1 MAESASSACLSSNSL
16 ADSLPS
22 SASYASSGNSAFTPT
37 TSTAPYLIPSLSA
50 LSFELSTSSTIP
62 SPATSRPLSSISP
75 ISRCSPSLQISSPG
89 EYLVDSRSP
98 SASSTCRQTPCR
110 GSYRRISHRIR
121 SSSFSICP
129 STTSPVRFRSVLASS
144 RGSTCG
150 LIPTGCTVLC
160 RPRLPTVSL

>member
-22 SASYASSGNSAFTPT
+22 SASYASSRNSAFTPT

-50 LSFELSTSSTIP
+50 LSFEPSTSNTIP

-89 EYLVDSRSP
+89 EYLVDFRSP

-110 GSYRRISHRIR
+110 GSYR
-121 SSSFSICP
+121 
-129 STTSPVRFRSVLASS
+129 
-144 RGSTCG
+144 
-150 LIPTGCTVLC
+150 
-160 RPRLPTVSL
+160 

>member
-37 TSTAPYLIPSLSA
+37 TSTAPYLIPSL
-50 LSFELSTSSTIP
+50 
-62 SPATSRPLSSISP
+62 ISP